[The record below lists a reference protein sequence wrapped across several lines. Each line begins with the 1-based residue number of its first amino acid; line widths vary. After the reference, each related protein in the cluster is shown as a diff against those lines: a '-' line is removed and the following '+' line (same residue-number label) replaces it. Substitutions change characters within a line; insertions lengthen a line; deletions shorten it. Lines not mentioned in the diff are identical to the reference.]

1 MTTSTPSDRHPPELQ
16 IVQKEL
22 HTQIIDTSE
31 GLCYDSPTVG
41 ASKAKNTPPPTR
53 EGLGSSPSLFLWESR
68 TTSID
73 VMSISN
79 TTRPVAV
86 SR

>member
-1 MTTSTPSDRHPPELQ
+1 MTISTPSDGHPPELQ
-16 IVQKEL
+16 IVHQEL
-22 HTQIIDTSE
+22 HTQITDTSE
-31 GLCYDSPTVG
+31 GLCYDSPTLG
-41 ASKAKNTPPPTR
+41 ALKVKNTPPPTR

-68 TTSID
+68 TTSVD